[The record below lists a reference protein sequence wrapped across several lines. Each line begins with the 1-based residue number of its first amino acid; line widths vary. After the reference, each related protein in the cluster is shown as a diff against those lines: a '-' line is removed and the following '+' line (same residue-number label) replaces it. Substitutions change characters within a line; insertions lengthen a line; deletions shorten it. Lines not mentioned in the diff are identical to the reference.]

1 MIVSSLSLFTF
12 QQKKVISLLEFQE
25 SLKKLY
31 CTVLVIP
38 YLLYI
43 ILDYSINS
51 LPCHHSMYNFF
62 SVAGMFLHLKI
73 TLYFNFERKG
83 LCL

>member
-1 MIVSSLSLFTF
+1 MLVSSLSLFTF

-51 LPCHHSMYNFF
+51 LPCHHSIYNFF
-62 SVAGMFLHLKI
+62 FCCRHVSSFKNYSVFQL
-73 TLYFNFERKG
+73 
-83 LCL
+83 